1 VSDSSYVSSHL
12 ALLAL
17 QCEKTAG
24 AKMSKKK
31 RPRQPGQQK
40 QPQWQP
46 MSMLPTIAT
55 HIDGMLEADVEQY
68 ETLSEARGKP
78 HVLDNYTVNRVKQ
91 AFTTQRND
99 FWLFEE
105 QLSRWQSGQLAD
117 EQRAEVTRLV
127 EQMRR
132 LRENNTRVLEL
143 ANELSKGTIEK
154 VMAKSDEQLGLEFL
168 MGMMRR
174 DE

>member
-1 VSDSSYVSSHL
+1 
-12 ALLAL
+12 
-17 QCEKTAG
+17 
-24 AKMSKKK
+24 MSKKK

-46 MSMLPTIAT
+46 IGMLPTIAT

-68 ETLSEARGKP
+68 EMLSEARGKP
-78 HVLDNYTVNRVKQ
+78 HVLDDYTVNRVKQ
-91 AFTTQRND
+91 VFTTQRND

-105 QLSRWQSGQLAD
+105 QLSRWQAGQLTD

-143 ANELSKGTIEK
+143 ADELSKGTIDK
-154 VMAKSDEQLGLEFL
+154 IMAKSDAELGLEFL
-168 MGMMRR
+168 MGMMR
-174 DE
+174 DER

>member
-1 VSDSSYVSSHL
+1 
-12 ALLAL
+12 
-17 QCEKTAG
+17 
-24 AKMSKKK
+24 MSKKK

-46 MSMLPTIAT
+46 ISMLLWLSI
-55 HIDGMLEADVEQY
+55 HIDGMLAADVEQY
-68 ETLSEARGKP
+68 QTLLEARSKP
-78 HVLDNYTVNRVKQ
+78 HVLDNFTVNRVKQ
-91 AFTTQRND
+91 VFTTQRND

-105 QLSRWQSGQLAD
+105 QLSRWQSGQLTD

-127 EQMRR
+127 EQMKR

-168 MGMMRR
+168 MGMFGDRP
-174 DE
+174 